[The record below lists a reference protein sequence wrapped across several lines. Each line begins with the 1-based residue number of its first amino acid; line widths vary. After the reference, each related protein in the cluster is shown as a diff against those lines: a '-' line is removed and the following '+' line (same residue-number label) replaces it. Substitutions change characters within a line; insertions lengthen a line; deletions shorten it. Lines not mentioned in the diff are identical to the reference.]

1 MRGLP
6 SLRVG
11 EVLGLVL
18 PIKRSQCDVKGTK
31 EGEGVLTSIS
41 WKSASS
47 SRESVFGGEEGV
59 GWARSRREFRR
70 LLVNISPVAVVSIV
84 CVGSG
89 VGTLSKSPAS
99 VERRGGIGLFLRV
112 ESRAFF
118 VVGGPDSASLL
129 EALDKYHASET
140 EMRRLRTADVDNT
153 VGGSS
158 CRDTGRK
165 GEQL

>member
-1 MRGLP
+1 MWG
-6 SLRVG
+6 G
-11 EVLGLVL
+11 G
-18 PIKRSQCDVKGTK
+18 
-31 EGEGVLTSIS
+31 LTSIS

-47 SRESVFGGEEGV
+47 SRESVFGGDEGAGEV
-59 GWARSRREFRR
+59 KSWREFRR
-70 LLVNISPVAVVSIV
+70 LLDSISPVTVVSIV

-118 VVGGPDSASLL
+118 VVGGPDSAASL
-129 EALDKYHASET
+129 EALDRYHASET
-140 EMRRLRTADVDNT
+140 EIRRLRTDDVEST

-158 CRDTGRK
+158 CRDTRK
-165 GEQL
+165 KDHQKELLE